1 MKKTDSLRRF
11 IAQHRRYE
19 VIALLFLMM
28 IINQGDRATLS
39 VAGASVSGEL
49 GLSHGEMGW
58 LFSAFAWAY
67 MLLQL
72 PGGLA
77 IDRFGSIKV
86 LGLAIIAWSL
96 FTAAIGSVAL
106 MPVGVAFIAVFA
118 LRFLVGV
125 AEAPCFPANSKIVS
139 MWFPTAER
147 GTATS
152 IFNAS
157 QYFAAVVFT
166 PLLAWISTRWG
177 WPWIFYVM
185 GLAGIAMG
193 AVFIWRV
200 KAPLD
205 HGALSQVELEAMR
218 QGGAGL
224 QERTGSAVKAPAW
237 RESWASAKA
246 LLGQRMFVGIYLA
259 QFCISTLTFFFLTWF
274 PVYLVQQRG
283 LSILN
288 AGLLAAIPAIFGFIG
303 GISGGL
309 VSDWMLRK
317 GLSLTLARKLPIFI
331 GMALSMTMILCN
343 YVQTDLLVVVCMA
356 LAFFGKGMG
365 ALGWAIIADVS
376 PKQSAGI
383 NGAIFNTFGSV
394 AGIVTPV
401 VIGYMV
407 QSMGSFNGALIYVAL
422 NAAGAFVS
430 YLFIVGPLRR
440 PDDLPAQP
448 GRPLQPAI
456 ARGIDA
462 IPPKTT

>member
-1 MKKTDSLRRF
+1 MKKTGSLRRF
-11 IAQHRRYE
+11 IAEHRRYE
-19 VIALLFLMM
+19 VIALLFIMM

-39 VAGASVSGEL
+39 VAGASISHEV
-49 GLSHGEMGW
+49 GLDHAQMGW

-77 IDRFGSIKV
+77 IDRLGSVKV
-86 LGLAIIAWSL
+86 LGVAIIAWSV

-106 MPVGVAFIAVFA
+106 MPVGLAFFAVFA
-118 LRFLVGV
+118 LRFMVGV

-147 GTATS
+147 GTATA

-185 GLAGIAMG
+185 GALGVAIGV
-193 AVFIWRV
+193 VFMFRI
-200 KAPLD
+200 KAPVD
-205 HGALSQVELEAMR
+205 HASLSAVELEEIR
-218 QGGAGL
+218 NGGAGL
-224 QERTGSAVKAPAW
+224 QEHAAGAGQKQSWHET
-237 RESWASAKA
+237 WASARS
-246 LLGQRMFVGIYLA
+246 LLGQRMFLGIYLA

-288 AGLLAAIPAIFGFIG
+288 AGLLAAVPAIFGFIG
-303 GISGGL
+303 GISGGMI
-309 VSDWMLRK
+309 SDWMLRK
-317 GLSLTLARKLPIFI
+317 GVSLTRARKLPIFI
-331 GMALSMTMILCN
+331 GMALSMSMILCN
-343 YVQTDLLVVVCMA
+343 YVQTDLLVVVFMA

-365 ALGWAIIADVS
+365 ALGWAIISDVS
-376 PKQSAGI
+376 PKRSAGM

-394 AGIVTPV
+394 AGVVTPI

-422 NAAGAFVS
+422 NAAGAFIS

-440 PDDLPAQP
+440 PDEAEQAAPEKKLSPVTV
-448 GRPLQPAI
+448 R
-456 ARGIDA
+456 
-462 IPPKTT
+462 

>member
-1 MKKTDSLRRF
+1 MKKTGSLRRF
-11 IAQHRRYE
+11 IAEHRRYE
-19 VIALLFLMM
+19 VIALLFIMM

-39 VAGASVSGEL
+39 VAGASISHEV
-49 GLSHGEMGW
+49 GLDHAQMGW

-77 IDRFGSIKV
+77 IDRFGSVKV
-86 LGLAIIAWSL
+86 LGLAILAWSV
-96 FTAAIGSVAL
+96 FTAAIGSVAM
-106 MPVGVAFIAVFA
+106 MPIGVAFIAVFA

-147 GTATS
+147 GTATA

-185 GLAGIAMG
+185 GAAGIAIG
-193 AVFIWRV
+193 VVFIIRI
-200 KAPLD
+200 KAPVD
-205 HGALSQVELEAMR
+205 HASLSAVELEEIR
-218 QGGAGL
+218 DGGASL
-224 QERTGSAVKAPAW
+224 QEHPASAGKKQSW
-237 RESWASAKA
+237 SETWASARS
-246 LLGQRMFVGIYLA
+246 LLGQRMFLGIYLA

-303 GISGGL
+303 GISGGM

-317 GLSLTLARKLPIFI
+317 GVSLTRARKLPIFI
-331 GMALSMTMILCN
+331 GMALSMSMILCN
-343 YVQTDLLVVVCMA
+343 YVETDLLVVVFMA

-376 PKQSAGI
+376 PKRSAGM
-383 NGAIFNTFGSV
+383 NGAIFNTFGSI
-394 AGIVTPV
+394 AGIVTPI

-422 NAAGAFVS
+422 NAAGAFIS
-430 YLFIVGPLRR
+430 YLFIVGPLKR
-440 PDDLPAQP
+440 PDEADEPSVQKRLDPVVVP
-448 GRPLQPAI
+448 
-456 ARGIDA
+456 
-462 IPPKTT
+462 

>member
-1 MKKTDSLRRF
+1 MKKIDSLRRF

-67 MLLQL
+67 MLMQL

-86 LGLAIIAWSL
+86 LGLAIIGWSL

-106 MPVGVAFIAVFA
+106 MPVSVAFVAVFA
-118 LRFLVGV
+118 LRFMVGV

-139 MWFPTAER
+139 LWFPTAER

-185 GLAGIAMG
+185 GVAGVLMG
-193 AVFIWRV
+193 LVFIWRI
-200 KAPLD
+200 KAPVD
-205 HGALSQVELEAMR
+205 HGALSREELDVIR
-218 QGGAGL
+218 RGGAGL
-224 QERTGSAVKAPAW
+224 QEQPAAASKQPW
-237 RESWASAKA
+237 RETWASAKA
-246 LLGQRMFVGIYLA
+246 LLGQRMFLGIYLA

-288 AGLLAAIPAIFGFIG
+288 AGLLAAVPAIFGFIG

-317 GLSLTLARKLPIFI
+317 GLSLTLARKLPIFV
-331 GMALSMTMILCN
+331 GMALSMSMILCN
-343 YVQTDLLVVVCMA
+343 YVQTDLLVVLCMA

-376 PKQSAGI
+376 PKRSAGM

-407 QSMGSFNGALIYVAL
+407 QSMGSFNGALVYVAL

-430 YLFIVGPLRR
+430 YLFIVGPLQR
-440 PDDLPAQP
+440 PDDVRLAPDAA
-448 GRPLQPAI
+448 LQPAVS
-456 ARGIDA
+456 R
-462 IPPKTT
+462 

>member
-1 MKKTDSLRRF
+1 MKKIASLRRF
-11 IAQHRRYE
+11 IAEHRRYE
-19 VIALLFLMM
+19 VIALLFIMM
-28 IINQGDRATLS
+28 VINQGDRATLS
-39 VAGASVSGEL
+39 VAGASVAQEV
-49 GLSHGEMGW
+49 GLNHAEMGW

-77 IDRFGSIKV
+77 IDRFGSVKV
-86 LGLAIIAWSL
+86 LGAAIIAWSL
-96 FTAAIGSVAL
+96 FTAAIGSVSL
-106 MPVGVAFIAVFA
+106 MPLGLAFFAVFT
-118 LRFLVGV
+118 LRFLVGA

-147 GTATS
+147 GTATA

-185 GLAGIAMG
+185 GAAGVAMG
-193 AVFIWRV
+193 VVFIWRI
-200 KAPLD
+200 KAPVD
-205 HGALSQVELEAMR
+205 HATVSAVELDEIRA
-218 QGGAGL
+218 GGANL
-224 QERTGSAVKAPAW
+224 QERPASAGQKQSWP
-237 RESWASAKA
+237 ETWASARD
-246 LLGQRMFVGIYLA
+246 LLGQRMFLGIYIA

-288 AGLLAAIPAIFGFIG
+288 AGLLAAVPAIFGFIG
-303 GISGGL
+303 GIGGGL

-317 GLSLTLARKLPIFI
+317 GMTLTRARKLPIFI
-331 GMALSMTMILCN
+331 GMALSMSMILCN
-343 YVQTDLLVVVCMA
+343 YVQTDVLVVLFMA

-365 ALGWAIIADVS
+365 ALGWAIISDVS
-376 PKQSAGI
+376 PKRSAGM

-407 QSMGSFNGALIYVAL
+407 QSMGSFNGALVYVAL
-422 NAAGAFVS
+422 NAAGAFFS
-430 YLFIVGPLRR
+430 YLFIVGELRR
-440 PDDLPAQP
+440 PDDHEANTDTPLPGA
-448 GRPLQPAI
+448 AC
-456 ARGIDA
+456 
-462 IPPKTT
+462 PPSQRAV

>member
-1 MKKTDSLRRF
+1 MKKIDSLRRF

-67 MLLQL
+67 MLMQL

-86 LGLAIIAWSL
+86 LGLAIIGWSL

-106 MPVGVAFIAVFA
+106 MPVSVAFVAVFA
-118 LRFLVGV
+118 LRFMVGV

-139 MWFPTAER
+139 LWFPTAER

-185 GLAGIAMG
+185 GVAGVLMG
-193 AVFIWRV
+193 LVFIWRI
-200 KAPLD
+200 KAPVD
-205 HGALSQVELEAMR
+205 HSALSREELDVIR
-218 QGGAGL
+218 RGGAGL
-224 QERTGSAVKAPAW
+224 QEQPAAAGKQPW
-237 RESWASAKA
+237 RETWASAKA
-246 LLGQRMFVGIYLA
+246 LLGQRMFLGIYLA

-288 AGLLAAIPAIFGFIG
+288 AGLLAAVPAIFGFIG

-317 GLSLTLARKLPIFI
+317 GLSLTLARKLPIFV
-331 GMALSMTMILCN
+331 GMALSMSMILCN
-343 YVQTDLLVVVCMA
+343 YVQTDLLVVLCMA

-376 PKQSAGI
+376 PKRSAGM

-407 QSMGSFNGALIYVAL
+407 QSMGSFNGALVYVAL

-430 YLFIVGPLRR
+430 YLFIVGPLQR
-440 PDDLPAQP
+440 PDDVRPAP
-448 GRPLQPAI
+448 DAALQPAVS
-456 ARGIDA
+456 R
-462 IPPKTT
+462 

>member
-11 IAQHRRYE
+11 IAEHRRYE
-19 VIALLFLMM
+19 VIALLFIMM
-28 IINQGDRATLS
+28 IVNQGDRATLS
-39 VAGASVSGEL
+39 VAGASVSQEL

-86 LGLAIIAWSL
+86 LGVAIIAWAAI
-96 FTAAIGSVAL
+96 TAAIGSVAL
-106 MPVGVAFIAVFA
+106 MPVGVAFFAIFA

-139 MWFPTAER
+139 LWFPTAER

-185 GLAGIAMG
+185 GAAGVAIG
-193 AVFIWRV
+193 VVFMARI
-200 KAPLD
+200 KAPVE
-205 HGALSQVELEAMR
+205 HPALSRAELEVMR
-218 QGGAGL
+218 QGGASL
-224 QERTGSAVKAPAW
+224 REHAAAPGKPQGW
-237 RESWASAKA
+237 HDTWASARA
-246 LLGQRMFVGIYLA
+246 LLGQRMFLGIYLA

-317 GLSLTLARKLPIFI
+317 GLSLTLARKLPIFV
-331 GMALSMTMILCN
+331 GMALSMSMMVCN
-343 YVQTDLLVVVCMA
+343 YVHTDALVVVFMA

-376 PKQSAGI
+376 PKRSAGM
-383 NGAIFNTFGSV
+383 NGAIFNTFGSI

-407 QSMGSFNGALIYVAL
+407 QAMGSFNGALIYVAL

-440 PDDLPAQP
+440 PDDTPACAP
-448 GRPLQPAI
+448 EETLQPAP
-456 ARGIDA
+456 AR
-462 IPPKTT
+462 

>member
-1 MKKTDSLRRF
+1 MKKIDSLRRF

-19 VIALLFLMM
+19 VIALLFIMM
-28 IINQGDRATLS
+28 IVNQGDRATLS
-39 VAGASVSGEL
+39 VAGASVSLEL

-72 PGGLA
+72 PGGIA

-86 LGLAIIAWSL
+86 LGVAIIAWSL
-96 FTAAIGSVAL
+96 LTAAIGSVAL
-106 MPVGVAFIAVFA
+106 MPVGVAFFAVFA

-139 MWFPTAER
+139 MWFPAAER

-185 GLAGIAMG
+185 GVVGVAIG
-193 AVFIWRV
+193 AVFIVRI
-200 KAPLD
+200 KAPVN
-205 HGALSQVELEAMR
+205 HGALSRVELDEIR
-218 QGGAGL
+218 SGGASL
-224 QERTGSAVKAPAW
+224 QEQPTQTGQPHNW
-237 RESWASAKA
+237 RDTWASARA
-246 LLGQRMFVGIYLA
+246 LVGQRMFLGIYLA

-288 AGLLAAIPAIFGFIG
+288 AGLLAAVPAIFGFIG

-331 GMALSMTMILCN
+331 GMALSMSMILCN
-343 YVQTDLLVVVCMA
+343 YVQTDALVVVFMA

-376 PKQSAGI
+376 PKRSAGM
-383 NGAIFNTFGSV
+383 NGAIFNTFGSL

-422 NAAGAFVS
+422 NAAGAFIS
-430 YLFIVGPLRR
+430 YLFIVGPLHR
-440 PDDLPAQP
+440 PDDAAAAAPEQKLAPGLPA
-448 GRPLQPAI
+448 R
-456 ARGIDA
+456 
-462 IPPKTT
+462 